1 MIRCQGLSVYF
12 QGSENALENVCLE
25 FAQGKITALVGSS
38 GCGKT
43 TLLRVIAGLQ
53 SPTSGTVEF
62 IPALRPASGE
72 LSFVFQRPSLMP
84 WLTSSQNVGLPL
96 KLLARGTREEQE
108 SQITSMLDQVELRGA
123 SEKFP
128 HELSGGM
135 QMRVSIARALA
146 SEPRL
151 LLLDEPLAALDEV
164 LREQLGD
171 LILRLWNEK
180 SFTTIMVTHNIAEAV
195 RLSHRIVIMNQGSVI
210 EEFDNDLPWPRA
222 VGIETHPRFP
232 AIYAQVA
239 AALRKGSTIR

>member
-1 MIRCQGLSVYF
+1 MIRCQGLSVRF
-12 QGSENALENVCLE
+12 QGAENALDDVCLE
-25 FAQGKITALVGSS
+25 FACGKITALVGSS

-43 TLLRVIAGLQ
+43 TLLRTIAGLQ
-53 SPTSGTVEF
+53 SPTGGTIEF
-62 IPALRPASGE
+62 DPPIRSASGE
-72 LSFVFQRPSLMP
+72 LAFVFQRPSLLP

-96 KLLARGTREEQE
+96 KLLGRGNVEDQKR
-108 SQITSMLDQVELRGA
+108 QIDSMLEQVELRGA

-171 LILRLWNEK
+171 LILRLWHEK
-180 SFTTIMVTHNIAEAV
+180 SFTAIMVTHNIAEAV
-195 RLSHRIVIMNQGSVI
+195 RLSHRIVIMNQGRVVD
-210 EEFDNDLPWPRA
+210 EFENDLPWPRA
-222 VGIETHPRFP
+222 VGIEANARFA

-239 AALRKGSTIR
+239 AALRKETAVR